1 MRMSYATDNRVHSAY
16 KHNSQVTEE
25 ALLLALYEAERN
37 MWECFFIS
45 SPEHKVLKVSH
56 CHT

>member
-1 MRMSYATDNRVHSAY
+1 MLMSYATDNRVHSAY

-37 MWECFFIS
+37 MWEWECFFLLAHLSTRS
-45 SPEHKVLKVSH
+45 SR
-56 CHT
+56 